1 MNKKIQR
8 TLALVGVAALALGAV
23 ATTSAQAAT
32 HKKKKTVYLAYQGPL
47 SGGEAAVGIDESNAV
62 KYAIKLY
69 MATNPKVNVELILV
83 DDEGSPSAAAIVAPG
98 VGLNKKI
105 IGLIGP
111 AYSGAT
117 IASLPYYKAGRLP
130 LISPSATRVSLTD
143 PKTAKKSDYGQPVF
157 HRIVATDD
165 KQGPALA
172 KWATKGVT
180 SPKVFVFDDQS
191 AYGVPLAGYV
201 TSGLKKLNI
210 PKVGSDSVPN
220 TTTDFAGTIAKIKT
234 SGANVVIYTGYFSQA
249 IVFVKQFRLSD
260 TTAIFAGGDGVFSS
274 EFPKQAGKPADGSRI
289 TGVSGLADANPAAEV
304 AFKASMGISSG
315 VYAVESFDA
324 TNIFLEGIK
333 AGKLS
338 RNGLL
343 NWVKA
348 YQGTGIGGT
357 EYKFNKHGDI
367 EGDGFSGFE
376 VVNGVLVN
384 KGPVK

>member
-8 TLALVGVAALALGAV
+8 TLALVAVAGLAFGAV
-23 ATTSAQAAT
+23 ATTSAQAAK
-32 HKKKKTVYLAYQGPL
+32 HKAKKTVYLAYQGPL
-47 SGGEAAVGIDESNAV
+47 SGGEASVGIDEQTAV

-69 MATNPKVNVELILV
+69 MATNPKVNVELISI
-83 DDEGSPSAAAIVAPG
+83 DDEGNPAVAAVVAPA

-130 LISPSATRVSLTD
+130 LISPSATRVSLTN
-143 PKTAKKSDYGQPVF
+143 PKAANKADYGQPIF
-157 HRIVATDD
+157 HRVVATDD

-191 AYGVPLAGYV
+191 SYGVPLAGYV
-201 TSGLKKLNI
+201 SSALGKLNI
-210 PKVGSDSVPN
+210 PKVGGDSVPN
-220 TTTDFAGTIAKIKT
+220 TTTDFSGTLAKIKA
-234 SGANVVIYTGYFSQA
+234 SGANVVIYTGYYSQA
-249 IVFVKQFRLSD
+249 VLFIKQLRDSGS
-260 TTAIFAGGDGVFSS
+260 TAIFGAGDGVFSS
-274 EFPKQAGKPADGSRI
+274 EFPKQAGKSAEGSRI

-304 AFKASMGISSG
+304 AFKKSMGVSSG

-338 RNGLL
+338 RNALL
-343 NWVKA
+343 NWVKGIT
-348 YQGTGIGGT
+348 YTGIGGSV
-357 EYKFNKHGDI
+357 YKFNKHGDI
-367 EGDGFSGFE
+367 TEGGFSGFE
-376 VVNGVLVN
+376 TVTGVLVN
-384 KGPVK
+384 KGPIK